1 MEGREPVLEMRT
13 AGRRQAC
20 SRNGT
25 QASAQ
30 CEAGML
36 GSPASKAPQLP
47 GRVGEVGTRTELWV
61 RTAGRRSTPLASVQ
75 APSHSSLQTD

>member
-1 MEGREPVLEMRT
+1 MEGEEPVLGDENNG
-13 AGRRQAC
+13 AEGELAPE
-20 SRNGT
+20 NGT

-47 GRVGEVGTRTELWV
+47 G
-61 RTAGRRSTPLASVQ
+61 
-75 APSHSSLQTD
+75 PSW